1 VVEVEGGSRAV
12 LWLILVLSLAF
23 TVAYAGGQSAACE
36 VLVFWRHPDGWLVMA
51 QQGEQV
57 KPPLTIRV
65 YVSYPGVLELEVT
78 AGGERIYYTREEVE
92 WKFEKIVDTSKSNV
106 AVTVRARLSTKVGDY
121 ETSWTGTL
129 VKQPVARPESL
140 EGWLSPRQWERMVSD
155 LRWGTILYG
164 IIFAAIGV
172 VISIICKYG
181 FKLIHPINMIHMFFI
196 GVLFGCSI
204 SWDEDFGVGY
214 AAIALLADLIA
225 YNYLKGPEILGVL
238 HIQEEKRNVND
249 IDVPIY
255 SVPGLGTCVALQ
267 SSYWAVKRTL
277 LGQHVRLDVTG
288 PLASSWTRNGETG
301 LVIANDANLVE
312 VAEKMAEESEA
323 SEAVGLGLFRRKP
336 KKQYVMRVDPAAVHV
351 ISDLTYMT
359 DVTVYQRLASE
370 LDSAYNRIVE
380 LETTLEKRAL
390 ERGMEY
396 AKRHVGELMKHIFG
410 GEKGGRE
417 EGEEGEQQEAGS
429 TQP

>member
-1 VVEVEGGSRAV
+1 
-12 LWLILVLSLAF
+12 
-23 TVAYAGGQSAACE
+23 
-36 VLVFWRHPDGWLVMA
+36 VLVFWRHPDGWLVAA

-57 KPPLTIRV
+57 KPPLIIRV
-65 YVSYPGVLELEVT
+65 YVSYPGVVELEVT

-92 WKFEKIVDTSKSNV
+92 WRFEKVIDTAKSNV
-106 AVTVRARLSTKVGDY
+106 AITVRAKLATKVGDY

-155 LRWGTILYG
+155 LRWETILYG

-172 VISIICKYG
+172 TISIICKYG
-181 FKLIHPINMIHMFFI
+181 FKLIHPINMIHLFFI
-196 GVLFGCSI
+196 GLLFGCSI
-204 SWDEDFGVGY
+204 SWDENFGAGY
-214 AAIALLADLIA
+214 AAIALLADIIA

-255 SVPGLGTCVALQ
+255 HVPGLGTCVALQ

-277 LGQHVRLDVTG
+277 LGQHVRLEVTG
-288 PLASSWTRNGETG
+288 PLASSWTRNAETG

-312 VAEKMAEESEA
+312 VAEKMAEESES
-323 SEAVGLGLFRRKP
+323 SEAAGLGLFRQKP

-351 ISDLTYMT
+351 ISDLTYIT
-359 DVTVYQRLASE
+359 DVTVYQKLASE
-370 LDSAYNRIVE
+370 LDRAYNRIVE

-396 AKRHVGELMKHIFG
+396 AKRHVGELMTHIFG
-410 GEKGGRE
+410 EREGGRE
-417 EGEEGEQQEAGS
+417 GGGEGEQQEAGGS
-429 TQP
+429 QP